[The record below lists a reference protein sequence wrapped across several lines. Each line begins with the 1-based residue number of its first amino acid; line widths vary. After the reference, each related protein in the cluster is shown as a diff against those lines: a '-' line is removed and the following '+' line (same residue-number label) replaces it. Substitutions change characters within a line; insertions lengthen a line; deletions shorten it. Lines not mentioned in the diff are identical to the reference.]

1 MEPKEVLDELKTM
14 LVARLRFEPGRVAD
28 VGFDTPLAKGV
39 DGSLGLDSL
48 DFIELGLAIEERYGI
63 VIDES
68 GLILTNYHVI
78 KDATKVFVR
87 LPGDKSGYADIHAAD
102 PRSDLAV
109 LKVLEAP
116 VAAVVAID
124 RSDALLSDL
133 RILAGLTQPELAAAA
148 GIPTSTLA
156 ALERGHRPLSE
167 SSAGALAVALGA
179 TGDDVQAAYERTR
192 TQPPRTTRF

>member
-1 MEPKEVLDELKTM
+1 MSRKVIRGFDPQALTDLRRSRGLSPGEL
-14 LVARLRFEPGRVAD
+14 GRVA
-28 VGFDTPLAKGV
+28 GV
-39 DGSLGLDSL
+39 S
-48 DFIELGLAIEERYGI
+48 ENAIRYWESSTSSPQ
-63 VIDES
+63 IDK
-68 GLILTNYHVI
+68 LV
-78 KDATKVFVR
+78 
-87 LPGDKSGYADIHAAD
+87 
-102 PRSDLAV
+102 AV

-116 VAAVVAID
+116 VAAVVSID

-167 SSAGALAVALGA
+167 SAGGALAVALGVSR
-179 TGDDVQAAYERTR
+179 DEVQDSYERTR